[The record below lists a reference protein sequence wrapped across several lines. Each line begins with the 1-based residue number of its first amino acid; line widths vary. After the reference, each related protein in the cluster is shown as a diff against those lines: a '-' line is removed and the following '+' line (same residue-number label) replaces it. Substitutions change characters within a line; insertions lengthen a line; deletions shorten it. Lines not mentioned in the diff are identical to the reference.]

1 MRILQALVLVLCG
14 SHALGATPAF
24 ASPDAEDA
32 ALTTSLNA
40 GTEDQPTPD
49 YAPRT
54 AFTVRLQPPFL
65 GLAPGGFTLMAVSF
79 AARFAGLVE
88 TELGANSTATP
99 CDSGSSW
106 FARAGISPSVLTAK
120 ADGTHWNLRIPLL
133 VSYVD
138 YSGRDSG
145 CDDIFSHDYSGYQV
159 STGLDATYWG
169 SGSVGFNLR
178 LLGGTGGGYRKTTGP
193 YTPTRTEWIS
203 TDSLIPEITLSIG
216 IALK

>member
-1 MRILQALVLVLCG
+1 MRVIPALVLVLCG
-14 SHALGATPAF
+14 SHALGANPAF
-24 ASPDAEDA
+24 ADSGAEDT
-32 ALTTSLNA
+32 ALSLTA
-40 GTEDQPTPD
+40 RTEKHPTPTFN
-49 YAPRT
+49 PRT
-54 AFTVRLQPPFL
+54 SFTVRLQPPFL

-88 TELGANSTATP
+88 TEIGANSTATP
-99 CDSGSSW
+99 CESGSSW

-138 YSGRDSG
+138 YNGRAGG
-145 CDDIFSHDYSGYQV
+145 CDDDSSHDYSGYQV

-178 LLGGTGGGYRKTTGP
+178 LLGGTGGGYKKENGRYAEAGS
-193 YTPTRTEWIS
+193 RWVS
-203 TDSLIPEITLSIG
+203 SDSLIPEISLSIG